1 MSLSSR
7 VNVFLE
13 RARQFSSISP
23 VKSASL
29 YEKDLGRQHQERTM
43 SSEIGMRHS
52 LKSVTRQESD
62 KKHMLGELEIMIEDF
77 FKSRYDVSKKLQTFK
92 HKELKIITDL
102 KKTLDIE
109 LEKNKID
116 DMHTFENLCREKTE
130 KFIQIVKEEAIAMDK
145 KLLDLA
151 KENSKLKQILSEKNI
166 ELIDKKNHDSK
177 GNLNSALSR
186 LSNLK
191 NIPKKSCSQLS
202 GLFRITTP
210 DQIPEII
217 DKIIYKNE
225 EEILCMLTQEIIEK
239 VEESKKNIQSLS
251 ISLQKKREY
260 STALSQKIE
269 DIKNKISIS
278 KINHRGSIKD
288 FPKPKELMIY
298 EENLIESIKYPNR
311 EFKNPTFGSI
321 NDCNYMIGSRDKNDY
336 QVKGLYDKER
346 KKSGEIKSEE
356 VKVGILV
363 DDDEL
368 FMADKD
374 NDIGK
379 CADDLTG
386 LSFTAKEI
394 LDEVYDQI
402 LAEWE

>member
-191 NIPKKSCSQLS
+191 NIPKKSRSQLS

-239 VEESKKNIQSLS
+239 AEESKKNIQNLS

-298 EENLIESIKYPNR
+298 EENSIENIKYPNR

-321 NDCNYMIGSRDKNDY
+321 NDCNYMVGSRDKYDY
-336 QVKGLYDKER
+336 QVKGLNDKER